1 MNDALARFV
10 ILYLQLDKHQLHRLP
25 EVYADEVLFID
36 PAHRIE
42 GLAALTRYFSSLY
55 ERLAQCSFEI
65 TSQQHSGNEAWLAWV
80 MTFSH
85 PRIAGGRAVRVEGAT
100 RLTFDSW
107 GKVCLHRDYFD
118 LGVMLYEQLPLL
130 GPVVRA
136 IKGRLGT

>member
-65 TSQQHSGNEAWLAWV
+65 TSQQQSGNEAWLAWV

-85 PRIAGGRAVRVEGAT
+85 PRLRGGAPVTVEGAT
-100 RLTFDSW
+100 RLAFDEE

-118 LGVMLYEQLPLL
+118 LGAMLYEQLPLL